1 MLWSKSTGDKDMLV
15 YVFETKEWERRY
27 LTEVM
32 KDTELKFSEDRLN
45 KDTAH
50 KYKDAEVVIVFVDS
64 RVGREVIDQLPKLK
78 LIITRS
84 TGYDHIDV
92 RYAMDRG
99 IVVCNVPDYASITV
113 AEYTIALMLALSRRL
128 KETVQRTSRGTF
140 SREGLSGF
148 DLSGKT
154 LGVIGAGRIGKC
166 VIKLAHAFDMRI
178 FAYDLVED
186 KSLVKNYHVEY
197 VELERLLKESDI
209 ITIHVPY
216 TPQTHHL
223 INLSNIDLLKPTAM
237 LINTA
242 RGPVVETRA
251 LVKALKEGKLRGG
264 VALDVFEGEEALIED
279 AYVDRSFSSETL
291 QNALLVSY
299 LAKQE
304 RVVITPHNAYNT
316 RDALFRMLSTVAENL
331 RAFMEGKPKNVVYNY
346 R

>member
-1 MLWSKSTGDKDMLV
+1 MLV

-27 LTEVM
+27 LTEVV
-32 KDTELKFSEDRLN
+32 KDIELKFSEDRLN
-45 KDTAH
+45 KDTVH

-64 RVGREVIDQLPKLK
+64 RMDREVIDQLPKLR
-78 LIITRS
+78 LVITRS

-92 RYAMDRG
+92 KYAKEKG

-128 KETVQRTSRGTF
+128 KETAQRTSRGIF

-154 LGVIGAGRIGKC
+154 LGVIGTGKIGKY

-178 FAYDLVED
+178 LAYDLVED

-197 VELERLLKESDI
+197 VALERLLKDSDI

-216 TPQTHHL
+216 TPQTYHL
-223 INLSNIDLLKPTAM
+223 INASNIDLLKPTAM

-242 RGPVVETRA
+242 SGPVVETKA
-251 LVKALKEGKLRGG
+251 LVKALKEGKLLGG

-279 AYVDRSFSSETL
+279 AYLDRSFSSDML
-291 QNALLVSY
+291 QNSLLVSY

-304 RVVITPHNAYNT
+304 RVIITPHNAYNT
-316 RDALFRMLSTVAENL
+316 RDALFRMLGTVVENL
-331 RAFMEGKPKNVVYNY
+331 RAFLEGKPKNVIHDH
-346 R
+346 

>member
-1 MLWSKSTGDKDMLV
+1 
-15 YVFETKEWERRY
+15 
-27 LTEVM
+27 
-32 KDTELKFSEDRLN
+32 
-45 KDTAH
+45 
-50 KYKDAEVVIVFVDS
+50 VFVDS
-64 RVGREVIDQLPKLK
+64 RVDREVIDQLPRLR

-92 RYAMDRG
+92 KYAMEKG
-99 IVVCNVPDYASITV
+99 VVVCNVPDYASITV

-128 KETVQRTSRGTF
+128 KETVQRTSKGTF

-154 LGVIGAGRIGKC
+154 LGVIGTGRIGKY

-178 FAYDLVED
+178 LAYDLVED

-197 VELERLLKESDI
+197 VELERLLKDSDI

-223 INLSNIDLLKPTAM
+223 INASNINLLKPTAM

-242 RGPVVETRA
+242 RGPVVET
-251 LVKALKEGKLRGG
+251 LVKVLKEGKLLGC

-279 AYVDRSFSSETL
+279 AYLDGSFSSETL
-291 QNALLVSY
+291 QNSLLVSY

-304 RVVITPHNAYNT
+304 RVIITPHNAYNT
-316 RDALFRMLSTVAENL
+316 RDALFRMLSTVVENL
-331 RAFMEGKPKNVVYNY
+331 RAFLEGKPKNVVYDH
-346 R
+346 

>member
-1 MLWSKSTGDKDMLV
+1 MLV

-27 LTEVM
+27 LTEVV
-32 KDTELKFSEDRLN
+32 KDIELKFSEDRLN

-64 RVGREVIDQLPKLK
+64 RVDREVIDQLPRLR

-92 RYAMDRG
+92 KYATEKG

-128 KETVQRTSRGTF
+128 KETVQRTSKGIF

-154 LGVIGAGRIGKC
+154 LGVIETGRIGRY

-178 FAYDLVED
+178 FAYDFVED
-186 KSLVKNYHVEY
+186 ESLVKNYHVEY

-223 INLSNIDLLKPTAM
+223 INASNINLLKPTAM

-242 RGPVVETRA
+242 RGPVVETKA
-251 LVKALKEGKLRGG
+251 LVKALKEGKLLGG

-279 AYVDRSFSSETL
+279 AYLDRSFSSDML
-291 QNALLVSY
+291 QNSLLVSY
-299 LAKQE
+299 LARQE
-304 RVVITPHNAYNT
+304 RVIVTPHNAYNT
-316 RDALFRMLSTVAENL
+316 RDALFRMLSTMVENL
-331 RAFMEGKPKNVVYNY
+331 RAFLEGKPKNVVHDH
-346 R
+346 

>member
-1 MLWSKSTGDKDMLV
+1 MLV

-27 LTEVM
+27 LTEVV
-32 KDTELKFSEDRLN
+32 KDVELKFSEDRLN

-64 RVGREVIDQLPKLK
+64 RVDREVIDQLPKLK

-92 RYAMDRG
+92 RYAMDKD

-113 AEYTIALMLALSRRL
+113 AEYTIVLMLTLSRRL
-128 KETVQRTSRGTF
+128 KETVQRTSKVIF
-140 SREGLSGF
+140 LEGLSGF

-154 LGVIGAGRIGKC
+154 LGVIGTGRIGKH

-186 KSLVKNYHVEY
+186 ESLVKNYHVEY

-223 INLSNIDLLKPTAM
+223 INASNINLLKPTAM

-242 RGPVVETRA
+242 RGPVVETKA
-251 LVKALKEGKLRGG
+251 LVKALKEGKLLGS
-264 VALDVFEGEEALIED
+264 VALDVFEGEEA
-279 AYVDRSFSSETL
+279 S
-291 QNALLVSY
+291 
-299 LAKQE
+299 
-304 RVVITPHNAYNT
+304 
-316 RDALFRMLSTVAENL
+316 
-331 RAFMEGKPKNVVYNY
+331 
-346 R
+346 